1 MKTIKAACI
10 IQTLHFLLKED
21 LDRDYAKQY
30 VLDEVKK
37 YKAQLK
43 QRNTKFRVF
52 SEEIQPDGS
61 GIIEIKKQYNNS
73 PCGNYLD

>member
-1 MKTIKAACI
+1 MKRIKAACI

-43 QRNTKFRVF
+43 QRNTKFRIL

-61 GIIEIKKQYNNS
+61 VLIEIKKQYNNS

>member
-1 MKTIKAACI
+1 MKRIKAACI
-10 IQTLHFLLKED
+10 IQTVHFLLKED
-21 LDRDYAKQY
+21 LDKEYAKQY

-43 QRNTKFRVF
+43 QRNTKFRIL

-61 GIIEIKKQYNNS
+61 VIIEIKKQYNNS